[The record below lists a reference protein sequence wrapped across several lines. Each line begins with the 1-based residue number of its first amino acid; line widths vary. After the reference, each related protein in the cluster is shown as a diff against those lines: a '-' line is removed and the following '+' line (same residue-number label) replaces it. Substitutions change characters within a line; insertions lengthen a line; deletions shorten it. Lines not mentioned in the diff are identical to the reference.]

1 MGDSSAVPIYTETGI
16 SRELDRNSGACELV
30 SLAKV
35 REDDACAQPTS
46 LREARQLSRRA
57 RATIAAASAR
67 YYLSGTS
74 LVSSKTS
81 SSGCEFDRQ
90 ANCVVQHQRSSS
102 CHSHKQAGYR
112 LCDISR
118 AIDTVC
124 RRPRASA
131 TMNACTSSTWTFVL
145 SPITLTVQA

>member
-16 SRELDRNSGACELV
+16 SRELDRNSEACELV

-74 LVSSKTS
+74 LVSKTS
-81 SSGCEFDRQ
+81 SAGCEFDRQ
-90 ANCVVQHQRSSS
+90 ANSVVQYQRNSS
-102 CHSHKQAGYR
+102 CDSHKQAGYC

-118 AIDTVC
+118 AIDTVG

-145 SPITLTVQA
+145 SPITLKVQA